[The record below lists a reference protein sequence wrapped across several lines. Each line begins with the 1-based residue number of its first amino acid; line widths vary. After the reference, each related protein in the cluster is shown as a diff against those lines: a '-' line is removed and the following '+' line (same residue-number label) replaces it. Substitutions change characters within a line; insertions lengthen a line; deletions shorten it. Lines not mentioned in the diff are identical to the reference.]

1 MLQRYIRALADL
13 SINVKTF
20 QPSISGTVAR
30 DELTPPLLVI
40 AVRNAN
46 IGGTPHQSAPG
57 WDAIQVR
64 PTPRVGRP
72 HVSSGR
78 PHPSLRR

>member
-57 WDAIQVR
+57 WDAVQVR
-64 PTPRVGRP
+64 PIPRVGQP
-72 HVSSGR
+72 HTSAGR
-78 PHPSLRR
+78 PYLLLIR